1 MSSKSSA
8 LVAGA
13 GVAGLAAAKGLHDL
27 GWQVHL
33 VERRPAFDAV
43 PTGLFVPASGMRAF
57 TALGAAKTLFPC
69 GQAIS
74 RLRLSSVSSDMQ
86 AVADLAL
93 VWPGIGP
100 SIAMHRPRAMDSLL
114 GWCPVP
120 VRPGV
125 GVQSLS
131 HQGERVQVRLS
142 DGSAEEYDLVIGA
155 DGAHST
161 VRGTLWPDAAARYGG
176 ESWWR
181 GVVACPAGLE
191 DWSACFCQEG
201 TFLGMPIG
209 GGLAYWAAGRYS
221 AEPFD
226 DPPRGRAA
234 RVRERFSDVTGIHS
248 KILGQ
253 IEDDSQVQFSPAE
266 EVWVEQPV
274 QGRVVLLGDA
284 AHATTPSMAQ
294 GASMAAEDALVL
306 AQELAAAPGVGQALT
321 RYASRRLPRTRHV
334 QQATAMRNSLAALT
348 LQDRTSFV
356 IPKWAELSTGSFAAL
371 VPEP

>member
-1 MSSKSSA
+1 MSKSRA
-8 LVAGA
+8 LVTGA
-13 GVAGLAAAKGLHDL
+13 GIAGLTAAKGLHDQ

-33 VERRPAFDAV
+33 TERRPAFDAV
-43 PTGLFVPASGMRAF
+43 PTGLFIPANGIRAL
-57 TALGAAKTLFPC
+57 TALGAATTLLPR
-69 GQAIS
+69 GQPIA
-74 RLRLSSVSSDMQ
+74 RLRLSSVSSDTQ

-93 VWPGIGP
+93 VWPGVGP
-100 SIAMHRPRAMDSLL
+100 SIAIHRPRAMDSLL

-125 GVQSLS
+125 GIQSLS
-131 HQGERVQVRLS
+131 QHGERVQAQLD

-161 VRGTLWPDAAARYGG
+161 VRGTLWPEAAVRYGG

-201 TFLGMPIG
+201 AFLGIPIG
-209 GGLAYWAAGRYS
+209 RGLAYWAACSYS
-221 AEPFD
+221 AEPFG
-226 DPPRGRAA
+226 DPPQGRAA
-234 RVRERFSDVTGIHS
+234 HVRERFSDVTGIHS

-253 IEDDSQVQFSPAE
+253 IDDDAKVQFSPAE

-274 QGRVVLLGDA
+274 RGRVVLLGDA

-306 AQELAAAPGVGQALT
+306 AQELAAAPGVDQALA
-321 RYASRRLPRTRHV
+321 RYASRRQPRTRHV
-334 QQATAMRNSLAALT
+334 QQATAMRNSLAALS
-348 LQDRTSFV
+348 LQERTGFV
-356 IPKWAELSTGSFAAL
+356 LPKWAELSIGSFAPL
-371 VPEP
+371 VREP